1 MLREIGSEFHIE
13 SEVSN
18 KLDGNLNT
26 TQKKYADYRYTRSGR
41 EAIGFIL
48 NEIVTSKKV
57 ALLPTYICKSML
69 QPFLN
74 KGYSIEYFGIDENF
88 NPNLKDIERALCK
101 DPDVMLVIDWFG
113 MSRNQDAVCLAKEHS
128 KQLVILSDCTH
139 SYFND
144 SMTFEPDFIV
154 ASLRKWFALPDG
166 AVAINCK
173 CNFENKLEFNDN
185 VFYHHRKE
193 AMRLKSNYI
202 NNREKALK
210 TQYRKLL
217 SEAEASIELDD
228 RILGIS
234 PFSLSIINQ
243 MDFDYMKRKRRE
255 NFNILYNLIDKSL
268 GMPIVNKM
276 ITENDCP
283 FCFPI
288 IVENNRDQIQ
298 EWLAENGI
306 YCPVLW
312 PLPDEVYLNYGISAY
327 LSDNMLSIPCD
338 QRYSAD
344 DMEYIAKT
352 IKAFLGRKQ
361 HETTKINDS
370 WS

>member
-13 SEVSN
+13 LEVSN
-18 KLDGNLNT
+18 ELGRSFNII
-26 TQKKYADYRYTRSGR
+26 QKKYEDYRYTRSGR

-48 NEIVTSKKV
+48 SEIVPCKKV

-88 NPNLKDIERALCK
+88 NPILKDIEKGLCK

-113 MSRNQDAVCLAKEHS
+113 MSKNHDAVCLAKEYS
-128 KQLVILSDCTH
+128 KRMIILSDCTH
-139 SYFND
+139 SYFNE

-154 ASLRKWFALPDG
+154 ASLRKWFAIPDG
-166 AVAINCK
+166 AIAISCK
-173 CNFENKLEFNDN
+173 YNFKNGLQFNDSL
-185 VFYHHRKE
+185 FYKNRKE
-193 AMRLKSNYI
+193 AMKLKSDYI
-202 NNREKALK
+202 KNGEKDLK
-210 TQYRKLL
+210 VRCRKLL
-217 SEAEASIELDD
+217 SEAEVSIELDD
-228 RILGIS
+228 KIFEIS

-255 NFNILYNLIDKSL
+255 NFNILYNLIDRSIAI
-268 GMPIVNKM
+268 PIVNKIM
-276 ITENDCP
+276 TEEECP

-288 IVENNRDQIQ
+288 IVENNRTQMQ
-298 EWLAENGI
+298 EWLAKNGI

-312 PLPDEVYLNYGISAY
+312 PLPDEVCLNYEVSSH

-338 QRYSAD
+338 QRYSVN

-352 IKAFLGRKQ
+352 IKAFSGG
-361 HETTKINDS
+361 TI
-370 WS
+370 